1 MYFKSLKRLFIKIC
15 FFFIMP
21 VESEGNETNE
31 MYTADSISSILVVVE
46 ALKCSK
52 TILTMLVS
60 KDTLNWLLMK
70 ASAFSEIWQTRP

>member
-31 MYTADSISSILVVVE
+31 MYTADSISSILVVIE
-46 ALKCSK
+46 ALKCSY
-52 TILTMLVS
+52 
-60 KDTLNWLLMK
+60 
-70 ASAFSEIWQTRP
+70 